1 MTDVPA
7 LRQHATTATAAVW
20 TFSKPG
26 RASLWPVSLV
36 APTGCP
42 TLPRRITVSR
52 DGSGTRIECLTER
65 QSFTSWWK
73 GAPEELFDLLW
84 QCHYGNT
91 LVQTQ
96 QADWQTL
103 RSARDANR
111 VTIRRLTP
119 SRTEWTNVTAD
130 AEARHTMTAD
140 DRQRL
145 HEAFGMLT
153 SDGQLRGAMAD
164 KARQVD
170 RLVDRAFAL
179 DVIRSAHTGSVI
191 HITDAGCGKAY
202 LSIALALALQ
212 QRGVVVHLRGID
224 ANEHVV
230 EQAMRAANYAG
241 IEHASFEC
249 STIAHATPIPTDVF
263 IALHACDTASDDAI
277 RLALTC
283 GAQAM
288 LVAPCCHHAIQRQ
301 LREHTVPEAVRP
313 LLRDGIQR
321 ERLGDLLTDAIRREF
336 IRGHGY
342 AVGLEEFISLEHTG
356 KNVLICAEQRRDA
369 QIPSLEE
376 LRAFTSLWG
385 VSSTLLEPHP

>member
-52 DGSGTRIECLTER
+52 DGSGTRVECLTER

-119 SRTEWTNVTAD
+119 SRTAWTNVTAD

-179 DVIRSAHTGSVI
+179 DVIRLAQTGTVI

-212 QRGVVVHLRGID
+212 QRGIVVHLRGID

-230 EQAMRAANYAG
+230 EQAMRAANHAG
-241 IEHASFEC
+241 IERASFEC
-249 STIAHATPIPTDVF
+249 STIANATPIPTDVF

-277 RLALTC
+277 RLALAC

-321 ERLGDLLTDAIRREF
+321 ERLGDLLTDAIRREY
-336 IRGHGY
+336 IRAHGY
-342 AVGLEEFISLEHTG
+342 SAHLEEFIALEHTA
-356 KNVLICAEQRRDA
+356 KNVLIVAERK
-369 QIPSLEE
+369 LE
-376 LRAFTSLWG
+376 RADVDITAIEYFCQAWG
-385 VSSTLLEPHP
+385 VKSMLVES